1 MRKRRFRVEKNE
13 SFQNT
18 VPKVSGDSCLKRR
31 FPQRWFKWGRKKTEV
46 FEYNDVI
53 HHLLVL
59 GLRMTL
65 GYSIVC
71 PSFV

>member
-1 MRKRRFRVEKNE
+1 MRKRRFRVEKKGKF
-13 SFQNT
+13 SKYGPQ
-18 VPKVSGDSCLKRR
+18 SGDSCLKRR
-31 FPQRWFKWGRKKTEV
+31 FPQRWFKWERKKTEV